1 VQAQCPQCQT
11 RFLIDDAK
19 VPDRPFK
26 VRCPRCQNAVLMQ
39 GRSGERGSAEEGD
52 ADGATDPA
60 PAAPAP
66 PPRAAP
72 AAPLRRE
79 HTGSD
84 KAKDALIALADAG
97 LGSAFTA
104 ALARLDYNVDVVE
117 DVEEGT
123 RLLEQGVYELVVTTP
138 PVNEP
143 GRPETLGQRILRL
156 PPATRRGVFVILVD
170 ARFATG
176 EGTQAWALQ
185 ADLVVNPRD
194 APGCESVLRS
204 TITERVRLYRAFG
217 DAQRKVDAEW
227 SGGQA

>member
-39 GRSGERGSAEEGD
+39 GRSAE
-52 ADGATDPA
+52 AGAAAGGAAEAAGPA
-60 PAAPAP
+60 PAVPTP
-66 PPRAAP
+66 PPRSAP
-72 AAPLRRE
+72 AAPLRRD

-84 KAKDALIALADAG
+84 KARDALIALADAG

-138 PVNEP
+138 PTNEP

-156 PPATRRGVFVILVD
+156 PLATRRGVFVVLVD
-170 ARFATG
+170 GRFATG

-185 ADLVVNPRD
+185 ADLVVNTRD
-194 APGCESVLRS
+194 AAACEGIVRS
-204 TITERVRLYRAFG
+204 TIAERVRLYQAFG
-217 DAQRKVDAEW
+217 DAQRKVASEW
-227 SGGQA
+227 AG